1 MMQIIK
7 TSNERRV
14 FYEAQVKLGYI
25 HRQKWTHPA
34 LGSATGVMPSVI
46 QALSIA
52 SANFYKFTVTSA
64 SATAG
69 ATYTNNGVT
78 YTVLAT
84 ISSATTLYLSGNGAP
99 AASGTLTKASGTGD
113 STITFSASVNG
124 FTQPDFP
131 RTLNVVSTLSDH
143 DAAGVVTI
151 TGTDIRGN
159 VISDAITL
167 NGNTSVPGVHAFKTV
182 TNIDLSAVT
191 AIDAT
196 AGVEVGTDA
205 VLGLDRI
212 MDADE
217 YINGS
222 VDGTFEST
230 RATITY
236 DSSDISLNTVTFNTA
251 LANTKTYRAVY
262 VTKEITTSKASTS

>member
-1 MMQIIK
+1 MQIIK

>member
-1 MMQIIK
+1 MGSLIRNIYQRGAVREVQAK
-7 TSNERRV
+7 T
-14 FYEAQVKLGYI
+14 GYI
-25 HRQKWTHPA
+25 RRQKWTHPA
-34 LGSATGVMPSVI
+34 LGSATGIMPSLI
-46 QALSIA
+46 QADSIP
-52 SANFYKFTVTSA
+52 SANFYKVTVTSA
-64 SATAG
+64 SATAA

-78 YTVLAT
+78 FKVLAT
-84 ISSATTLYLSGNGAP
+84 ISSATTLYLSGSGAP

-113 STITFSASVNG
+113 STITFSAVVNG

-167 NGNTSVPGVHAFKTV
+167 NGNTSVPGVKAFKTV

-205 VLGLDRI
+205 ALGLDRI

-262 VTKEITTSKASTS
+262 VTKEVTTSSATTS